1 MPKDIQTG
9 GSLAPDM
16 LRHLTLT
23 LGTTPEEAGT
33 LQWRMALTHAVRDH
47 VTEAWM
53 EAQAAARAK
62 GAKRVHYLSMEF
74 LIGRLLE
81 DAVTN
86 MRLTEAA
93 EKGCAE
99 LGLRLA
105 DLYADEPDA
114 ALGNGG
120 LGRLA
125 ACFLESMASLR
136 LPAFGYGIRYEHGLF
151 RQSFEDGAQVE
162 EAETWLDD
170 RHAWEFERPGTRLSI
185 GFGGHVHGGAWHPHE
200 SVRATAF
207 DTPIAGWDGKGAATL
222 RLWSAGADR
231 PFDLARFNSG
241 DHVGAAEAEARA
253 RAISRVLYPDDTS
266 EAGRELRLRQEYFF
280 TAASLKDIL
289 ARFDAE
295 HGGRLDLLPEK
306 VAIQLNDTH
315 PAIAGPEL
323 VRLLM
328 DGRGLEAVEAIPL
341 ARACLGYTNHTLLPE
356 ALERWHEGLMGRLL
370 PRHLEI
376 IGMIDDAHYKANTNR
391 KAGIW
396 RDGHVLMGDLAFVMA
411 RRVNGVSALHTE
423 LMKETVFEDLH
434 ALHPEKI
441 VNQTNGVTPRRWVN
455 AANPRLAS
463 LYTEAMGSDA
473 WVDDLERLA
482 ELEPMTRDAAFAER
496 FSAIKMANKAEFSDW
511 LSAGQGISVDPKAMF
526 DVQIKRMHE
535 YKRQHLN
542 LLETVALWQEMKD
555 EPGRG
560 WTPRVKLFAGKAAP
574 GYGFAKEIIRAIND
588 VGRMVNDDPDTRDL
602 LQGAFL
608 PNYNVSLAE
617 RLIPAADLSE
627 QISTA
632 GKEASGTG
640 NMKFALSGAPTIG
653 TLDGANVEIREHVGA
668 ENFFLFG
675 MTTEEVFPRR
685 RIHDHAARAIAD
697 DARLARALSALEDGT
712 FDGGEGRHAR
722 IAGNIRHHDP
732 FLVASDFT
740 DYWRAQREVDAVF
753 GDADAWS
760 RMAMLN
766 ALRSGW
772 FSSDRTIRGYMA
784 DVWGAEAL

>member
-1 MPKDIQTG
+1 MPKDLPTRE
-9 GSLAPDM
+9 SLAPQM
-16 LRHLTLT
+16 LRHLALT
-23 LGTTPEEAGT
+23 LGTTPEAATT
-33 LQWRMALTHAVRDH
+33 LQWRMALTHAVRDR

-53 EAQAAARAK
+53 EAQRAAREA

-86 MRLTEAA
+86 MRLTQAA
-93 EKGCAE
+93 EAGCAE

-125 ACFLESMASLR
+125 ACFLESMATLR

-151 RQSFEDGAQVE
+151 RQSFEDHAQVE
-162 EAETWLDD
+162 EAEDWLDY
-170 RHAWEFERPGTRLSI
+170 RHAWEFERPETRVSV
-185 GFGGHVHGGAWHPHE
+185 GFGGHVVGGAWTPHE
-200 SVRATAF
+200 SVRAAAF
-207 DTPIAGWDGKGAATL
+207 DTPIAGWNGQGAATL
-222 RLWSAGADR
+222 RLWQARADV
-231 PFDLARFNSG
+231 PFDLGRFNSG

-280 TAASLKDIL
+280 TAASLRDIL
-289 ARFDAE
+289 VRFDAE
-295 HGGRLDLLPEK
+295 HGGKLDLLPEK

-323 VRLLM
+323 VRLLV
-328 DGRGLEAVEAIPL
+328 DERGLDVAEGIAL
-341 ARACLGYTNHTLLPE
+341 ARACLSYTNHTLLPE

-376 IGMIDDAHYKANTNR
+376 IGMIDDAHYKANTSR
-391 KAGIW
+391 AAGIW
-396 RDGHVLMGDLAFVMA
+396 RDGHILMGDMAFVMA

-434 ALHPEKI
+434 TLHPERI
-441 VNQTNGVTPRRWVN
+441 VNQTNGVTPRRWLN

-463 LYTEAMGSDA
+463 LYTEAMGSDD

-482 ELEPMTRDAAFAER
+482 ELEPMVEDAAFAER
-496 FSAIKMANKAEFSDW
+496 FAAIKTANKAEFADW
-511 LSAGQGISVDPKAMF
+511 LAETQGVRVDPSAMF

-542 LLETVALWQEMKD
+542 LLETIALWQEMKD
-555 EPGRG
+555 APDAG

-574 GYGFAKEIIRAIND
+574 GYGFAKEIIRAIGE
-588 VGRMVNDDPDTRDL
+588 VGALVNSDPDTGHL
-602 LQGAFL
+602 LQVAFL
-608 PNYNVSLAE
+608 PNYNVTLAE

-640 NMKFALSGAPTIG
+640 NMKFALSGAPTVG
-653 TLDGANVEIREHVGA
+653 TLDGANVEIRQHVGA

-675 MTTEEVFPRR
+675 MTADEVFARR
-685 RIHDHAARAIAD
+685 RIHDHAARAIAAD
-697 DARLARALSALEDGT
+697 GRLARALDALGGGT
-712 FDGGEGRHAR
+712 FDGGEGRHAQ

-740 DYWRAQREVDAVF
+740 DYWRAQRE
-753 GDADAWS
+753 ADAAYLDRDAWV

-784 DVWGAEAL
+784 EVWGAAAL